1 MDFNQLVDHQ
11 YSDVGCGVSKITDTM
26 IAWQQSDQQ
35 YILFFEL
42 QKDIYVQKN
51 YLKLEYQ
58 KCKIKTQLFLFPT
71 LYNNEKKSHNQKVQQ
86 QNLFYSF
93 RQIKQIIQS

>member
-1 MDFNQLVDHQ
+1 M
-11 YSDVGCGVSKITDTM
+11 IT
-26 IAWQQSDQQ
+26 WQQSDQP
-35 YILFFEL
+35 YILFFKL
-42 QKDIYVQKN
+42 QKDIYDQKN

-71 LYNNEKKSHNQKVQQ
+71 LYYNEKKSYNQKVQQ

-93 RQIKQIIQS
+93 RKINQIIYS